1 MKRGTLFL
9 LGWLL
14 LIPFITVQSQTKA
27 SQKVVEVLYFHGKQR
42 CVTCRSIEKLTQEV
56 LATDFAKE
64 MKSGQIKFKT
74 IDIST
79 TEGEALADTYQVS
92 WSSLYL
98 NLWKG
103 KKETRNDMTAFAF
116 KHAKSNPATFKKGI
130 KEKLTTLLR

>member
-1 MKRGTLFL
+1 MKRGTLLL

-56 LATDFAKE
+56 LAADFAKE
-64 MKSGQIKFKT
+64 VKSGRIKFKT

-79 TEGEALADTYQVS
+79 SEGEALADTYQVS

-103 KKETRNDMTAFAF
+103 QKETRNDMTAFAF
-116 KHAKSNPATFKKGI
+116 KHAKSNPAAFKKGI

>member
-1 MKRGTLFL
+1 MKRGTLLL

-56 LATDFAKE
+56 LAADFAKE
-64 MKSGQIKFKT
+64 VKSGRIKFKT

-79 TEGEALADTYQVS
+79 SEGEALADTYQVS

-103 KKETRNDMTAFAF
+103 QKETRNDMTAFAF
-116 KHAKSNPATFKKGI
+116 KHAKSNPAVFKKGI